1 MQSSSPSGGTRSLSF
16 RSINLHSLARLLRA
30 ASADDGPGFY
40 FEPDNDDGDDD
51 ELYEDDEDDYSLYEP
66 RQITRPTW
74 HEEIKEPVE
83 EGVELLY
90 SGDFGR
96 IGPKSRS
103 RRKVVN
109 IARQIL
115 SQSSV
120 AIPETYREELIS
132 VCLQHLRD
140 LHFLSVDRT
149 WYLIQMALLWQNILP
164 TSILAN
170 SPLVNECS

>member
-51 ELYEDDEDDYSLYEP
+51 ELYEDDEEDYSLYEP
-66 RQITRPTW
+66 RQIIRPTW

-149 WYLIQMALLWQNILP
+149 WYPIQMALL
-164 TSILAN
+164 
-170 SPLVNECS
+170 